1 MSNIQSDSRSASGV
15 PSEDLSDDPS
25 EGESSVA
32 SVVVTENPDGS
43 LIFGW
48 PTLETEYAKA
58 ELAKF
63 ITAFDLVAARRPSGL
78 RDWVERVIDLL
89 HELDYYTKPIVAR
102 DIPDSKLRAIQ
113 LEQQA
118 DTIKLLTWEMHNIP
132 GVSDGIRS

>member
-58 ELAKF
+58 ELAK
-63 ITAFDLVAARRPSGL
+63 IRTAFGSVEARRPSGL
-78 RDWVERVIDLL
+78 RDWVERVIHLL
-89 HELDYYTKPIVAR
+89 HDLDYYTKPIVAR